1 MTNEVRR
8 LKQKIKV
15 LEQEELPVKQVCI
28 DLLRLFD
35 LEVNEIEVLDSN
47 YEYYVRKLLMNYKKQ
62 LENNNLNN
70 QNLKLWQQ

>member
-8 LKQKIKV
+8 LKQKIKI

>member
-47 YEYYVRKLLMNYKKQ
+47 YEYYVTKLLMNYKKQ

>member
-35 LEVNEIEVLDSN
+35 KEVNEIEVLDSN
-47 YEYYVRKLLMNYKKQ
+47 YEYYVKKLLMNYKKQ